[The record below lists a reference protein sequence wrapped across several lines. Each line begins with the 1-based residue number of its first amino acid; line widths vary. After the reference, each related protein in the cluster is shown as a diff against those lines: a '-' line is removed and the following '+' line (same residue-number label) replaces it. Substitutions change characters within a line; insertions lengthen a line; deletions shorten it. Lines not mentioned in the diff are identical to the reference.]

1 MVKKIR
7 VAMIMGKMAGGG
19 VEAVVMNYYCH
30 INREQFQFDFFVDE
44 DSTFVPEAEIL
55 GLGGR
60 IYWVPPYQKIIA
72 YRKAL
77 TKIFKAQHYDIVH
90 SHLNA
95 LSVFPLRVAKSCGI
109 SIRIAHN
116 HSTSAPGEIKKNLMK
131 SVLRLFSNV
140 YPTHFMSPTK
150 STGKWLFGKRVAE
163 ERLFILKNAIEI
175 NRFAFDE
182 IRRIEI
188 RKELGFRDEE
198 VVIGNIGRMVWQK
211 NQKFALEVFVEFL
224 KIEPN
229 ARFLMIG
236 DGPLESEIVSFSKN
250 KQLFEKIIFLRK
262 IENIQNYYQAMDALL
277 FPSNYEGLGM
287 VAIEAQCSGLP
298 VFASDKVPDE
308 ARLSDLFI
316 KIPLKLSPN
325 IWKDKMKSSL
335 LMLFENERKS
345 RVSEISNQGYSIS
358 ESANKLT
365 DYYLE
370 LLTKNR

>member
-1 MVKKIR
+1 MS
-7 VAMIMGKMAGGG
+7 G
-19 VEAVVMNYYCH
+19 
-30 INREQFQFDFFVDE
+30 
-44 DSTFVPEAEIL
+44 
-55 GLGGR
+55 
-60 IYWVPPYQKIIA
+60 
-72 YRKAL
+72 
-77 TKIFKAQHYDIVH
+77 IV
-90 SHLNA
+90 N
-95 LSVFPLRVAKSCGI
+95 P
-109 SIRIAHN
+109 
-116 HSTSAPGEIKKNLMK
+116 TS
-131 SVLRLFSNV
+131 
-140 YPTHFMSPTK
+140 
-150 STGKWLFGKRVAE
+150 
-163 ERLFILKNAIEI
+163 KNAIEI

-211 NQKFALEVFVEFL
+211 NQKFALEVFAEFL